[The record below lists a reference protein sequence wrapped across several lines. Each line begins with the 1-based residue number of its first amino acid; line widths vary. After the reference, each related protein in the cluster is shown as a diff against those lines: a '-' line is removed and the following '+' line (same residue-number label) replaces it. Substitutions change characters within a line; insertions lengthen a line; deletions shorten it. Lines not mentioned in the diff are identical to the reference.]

1 MEYTFS
7 AELWHYD
14 GEAPW
19 GFVTLPAELSEDIR
33 AKHGPSATSVGSIKV
48 MVTIGA
54 TRWATSLFPVS
65 SHRRYV
71 LPTQSSVRTAER
83 LEAGSHVEVGLEL
96 R

>member
-1 MEYTFS
+1 MYYTFS
-7 AELWHYD
+7 AELWQYD
-14 GEAPW
+14 GDAPW

-54 TRWATSLFPVS
+54 THCATSLFPAR
-65 SHRRYV
+65 SHRCYV
-71 LPTQSSVRTAER
+71 LPIHSSVRRAER
-83 LEAGSHVEVGLEL
+83 LESGSAVQVGLEL